1 MVQQTIKSTAKPA
14 PRKRLSAAARRE
26 LIELAAMDVF
36 TERGYHGA
44 SIDEIARR
52 SGITPPVLYDHFPS
66 KLALHRRLLERT
78 RDELL
83 EMWQSSLAGDEPP
96 AVRVPRSIDAWAR
109 YVEAHP
115 YAARVFFMDTTG
127 DSEARAIHREVAGQG
142 LSALSSIMA
151 TETLPDALPAD
162 QAPLLLEMASEVM
175 RSGLTGLA
183 IWWTEHPEVTREQ
196 IVFIGVNTF
205 WVGLQRALAGELWTG
220 PAEG

>member
-1 MVQQTIKSTAKPA
+1 M
-14 PRKRLSAAARRE
+14 RLSAPERRE
-26 LIELAAMDVF
+26 VIERAAMEAF
-36 TERGYHGA
+36 AEHGYHGA

-52 SGITPPVLYDHFPS
+52 SGVTPPVLYDHFPS

-83 EMWQSSLAGDEPP
+83 EMWRSSLAGDEPA

-115 YAARVFFMDTTG
+115 YAAKVFFMDTTG
-127 DSEARAIHREVAGQG
+127 DPEARAIHRDVAGQG

-151 TETLPDALPAD
+151 SETLPGALPAT

-175 RSGLTGLA
+175 RAGLTGLA
-183 IWWTEHPEVTREQ
+183 IWWTEHPEATREQ
-196 IVFIGVNTF
+196 IVLVGVNSL
-205 WVGLQRALAGELWTG
+205 WIGLERALAGELWTG
-220 PAEG
+220 PV

>member
-1 MVQQTIKSTAKPA
+1 MGTKAGRKSKP
-14 PRKRLSAAARRE
+14 RRRLSAPERRE
-26 LIELAAMDVF
+26 RIERAAMEVF
-36 TERGYHGA
+36 AERGYHGA

-52 SGITPPVLYDHFPS
+52 AGITPPVLYDHFPS

-83 EMWQSSLAGDEPP
+83 EMWRTSLAGDEPA
-96 AVRVPRSIDAWAR
+96 AVRVPRSIDAWAS

-115 YAARVFFMDTTG
+115 YAAKVFFMDTTG
-127 DSEARAIHREVAGQG
+127 DPEARAIHREVAEQG

-151 TETLPDALPAD
+151 SETLPDALPAG

-175 RSGLTGLA
+175 RAGLTGLA

-196 IVFIGVNTF
+196 IVFIGVNTL
-205 WVGLQRALAGELWTG
+205 WVGLERALAGELWTG
-220 PAEG
+220 AV

>member
-1 MVQQTIKSTAKPA
+1 MPT
-14 PRKRLSAAARRE
+14 KRLTAPARRE
-26 LIELAAMDVF
+26 LIERAAMEVF

-83 EMWQSSLAGDEPP
+83 EMWQTSLAGDEP
-96 AVRVPRSIDAWAR
+96 ASIRVPRSIDAWAR

-127 DSEARAIHREVAGQG
+127 DPEVRAIHREVAGQG

-162 QAPLLLEMASEVM
+162 EAPRLLEMASEVM
-175 RSGLTGLA
+175 RAGLTGLA
-183 IWWTEHPEVTREQ
+183 IWWTEHPEVPREQ
-196 IVFIGVNTF
+196 IVFVGVNTL
-205 WVGLQRALAGELWTG
+205 WVGLERVLAGELWTG
-220 PAEG
+220 PAPG